1 MPISAIRDR
10 LSASLAAFAWDEWA
24 QMGVS
29 ADARRVSPWAADPE
43 ANFLFGLEIGRADP
57 RLFDELLDWLVTN
70 ANVMSAQRLRNMSGS
85 EEDEQLVEAA
95 LAWAS
100 RYVRSIRVGVHRN
113 AKTQQTTPLFYGSR
127 APSKPDPA
135 FLELGLLKPSS
146 EPSGK
151 SRRPDTLRPI
161 NFAFLVRQ
169 IFGVG
174 SRAEV
179 MRFLLTATVRSPSG
193 SRPLF
198 TTLAIAEAAG
208 FAKRNVQETLNSL
221 VGARAIE
228 AVTRGNERLYSVAP
242 AAWTSAIHL
251 EQLPSYRD
259 WPNAFLALRELH
271 RWLWR
276 EDLSELTP
284 YMLSSEARR
293 LMRAIEPAL
302 VYAGI
307 PVSAWHPAEG
317 ADYWPAFE
325 QTVEQIL
332 HALESGLPW

>member
-43 ANFLFGLEIGRADP
+43 AHFLFGLEIGRADP

-85 EEDEQLVEAA
+85 EEDEQLVEAT

-100 RYVRSIRVGVHRN
+100 RYVRSIRVGVRRT
-113 AKTQQTTPLFYGSR
+113 AKAQQTTPLFYVSR

-221 VGARAIE
+221 VGARDRGGHTRERTSLLSGPRGLDERDPPRAAPVVQGLAE
-228 AVTRGNERLYSVAP
+228 RVLGSSGTPPLVLARGAQPVDAVHAVERGAQVDGRDRACAGVRGNPGLGFASGGEGLLAGVRADRRTDP
-242 AAWTSAIHL
+242 ACS
-251 EQLPSYRD
+251 
-259 WPNAFLALRELH
+259 
-271 RWLWR
+271 
-276 EDLSELTP
+276 
-284 YMLSSEARR
+284 
-293 LMRAIEPAL
+293 
-302 VYAGI
+302 
-307 PVSAWHPAEG
+307 
-317 ADYWPAFE
+317 
-325 QTVEQIL
+325 
-332 HALESGLPW
+332 